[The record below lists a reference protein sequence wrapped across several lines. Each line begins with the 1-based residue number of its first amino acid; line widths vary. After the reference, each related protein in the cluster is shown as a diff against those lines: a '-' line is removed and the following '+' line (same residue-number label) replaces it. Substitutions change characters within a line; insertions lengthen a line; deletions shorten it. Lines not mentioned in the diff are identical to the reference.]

1 MFSLILIH
9 VYVIDFGLEVNVG
22 ASSQN
27 WSFEKPHLTPSLK
40 FHKKAFRNYE
50 LQPLICRLYFYLFPI
65 YGGYV
70 DIKLD

>member
-27 WSFEKPHLTPSLK
+27 WSFEKPHLTPYLK
-40 FHKKAFRNYE
+40 FHKKVFRNYE
-50 LQPLICRLYFYLFPI
+50 CCSPFRCSH
-65 YGGYV
+65 
-70 DIKLD
+70 